1 MLGPFSKTEE
11 GKHIDRI
18 LLANAGFVCVCVCV
32 CVCVYLPLSQ
42 EQLLVYIFQV

>member
-18 LLANAGFVCVCVCV
+18 LLANAGCVCV